1 MRFVKDIFTKVH
13 VFSILF
19 EYLSYFAG
27 LLLKKMSICFTIYR
41 IYFKRTR
48 CTMDKI
54 WLNNK
59 TVVITGASGGM
70 GKGIA
75 EKLIKEHGCTV
86 IGIARSEEKM
96 KKVVEELGPDADKF
110 SYQLFDV
117 SVEKNWTDFVDYL
130 KENGI
135 KPDILINNAGILPK
149 FDRFQ
154 NYTVDYIEKAMNINF
169 YSAVYS
175 IHALLPILLESPTP
189 AIINVCS
196 SAALMTL
203 AGTSVYSASKS
214 ALKSLTEALRE
225 ELRGKCYVGIIC
237 PGFTKTDIFRNQESS
252 DDKAQKALNMVST
265 SCDRMVKMIM
275 RDVRHKRSL
284 GVHGFDAGFMNYFG
298 RITPVQGGRLFSN
311 VMKISHLPLFD
322 PVFKD

>member
-1 MRFVKDIFTKVH
+1 
-13 VFSILF
+13 
-19 EYLSYFAG
+19 
-27 LLLKKMSICFTIYR
+27 
-41 IYFKRTR
+41 
-48 CTMDKI
+48 MDKK
-54 WLNNK
+54 WMNNK
-59 TVVITGASGGM
+59 TVIITGASGGM

-96 KKVVEELGPDADKF
+96 KKVVEELGSDADKF
-110 SYQLFDV
+110 SYRLFDV
-117 SVEKNWTDFVDYL
+117 SDENNWTDFVTYL
-130 KENGI
+130 NENGI
-135 KPDILINNAGILPK
+135 KPDVLINNAGILPK

-154 NYTVDYIEKAMNINF
+154 NYSVDYIKKAMDINF

-175 IHALLPILLESPTP
+175 IHALLPLLLESDAP

-214 ALKSLTEALRE
+214 ALKSLSEALRE
-225 ELRGKCYVGIIC
+225 ELRGKCYVGIVC

-265 SCDRMVKMIM
+265 SCERMVKMIM
-275 RDVRHKRSL
+275 RDIKSRRPL
-284 GVHGFDAGFMNYFG
+284 GVHGFDAAFMNYFG

-311 VMKISHLPLFD
+311 VMKLSHLPLFD
-322 PVFKD
+322 PVFKDKD